1 MGLRPTR
8 NELRFCQHT
17 AKSKSDNWAKSI
29 FYFKTNLG
37 HENKGTLLIK
47 KVKVKNLMHD
57 NF

>member
-37 HENKGTLLIK
+37 YENKRAPLIK
-47 KVKVKNLMHD
+47 KVHKSKKSD
-57 NF
+57 A